1 METLIY
7 STIYCEDLK
16 PIEEALRTILIEN
29 YFKRIEQGTVL
40 LYEDGLNELSI
51 EPHNNSYYL
60 SGRIKN
66 RLLMSQALI
75 NEIANTLKNA
85 GIQFSLDYQE
95 ENEEGETT
103 TPEYNISNKI
113 DSI

>member
-1 METLIY
+1 METVIY
-7 STIYCEDLK
+7 STIYCEDIK
-16 PIEEALRTILIEN
+16 SIEEALKTILMEN
-29 YFKRIEQGTVL
+29 DYKRIEQGTVL

-66 RLLMSQALI
+66 RLLISQPFI
-75 NEIANTLKNA
+75 HEIASKLKNA

-113 DSI
+113 